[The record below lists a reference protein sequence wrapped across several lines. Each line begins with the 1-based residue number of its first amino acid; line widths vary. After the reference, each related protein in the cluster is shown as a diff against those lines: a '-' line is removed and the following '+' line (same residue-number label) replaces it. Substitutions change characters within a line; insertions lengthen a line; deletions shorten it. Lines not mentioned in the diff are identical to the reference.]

1 MQIYQPILLQRL
13 IQSLKLLFGFY
24 ELRDSLDF
32 RPSVQNQTAPT
43 TNPFAFNNK
52 NFEGTG
58 SAGNLVIPDANVR
71 SDFTFYLGR
80 LDLLYLDTQ
89 GNFLIR
95 KGIPAEDPNWAQ
107 TDNNNMLIAK
117 LSIAPYTFDA
127 AREIIIGFQY
137 VRRYT
142 MRDIG
147 KLHTRVGNL
156 EYATAL
162 GLLERQTDSFQ
173 VLDDNGLDRF
183 KSGFV
188 VDTFYGHNLGLVT
201 ANDYSCGMD
210 PAKGHMRPQ
219 ASQYMT
225 KLIEEN
231 TTDSQRTSSGY
242 QKTGDIITLPY
253 THVADTI
260 QPYASRIQSVNPFNV
275 TLWVGQLTLAPDTD
289 IWIDTERAPAIT
301 MNVEGN
307 YEQLLREQ
315 GGQTTTGMIWDDWNT
330 TWTGNRRTT
339 AGSRDVEVNAQ
350 GSGAG
355 GNLIRWVTRSGTTTF
370 DRRQV
375 RTGQNTRLVERID
388 TQSTGD
394 RVVNIEIVPW
404 IRPGTGELYCNRYET

>member
-1 MQIYQPILLQRL
+1 M
-13 IQSLKLLFGFY
+13 
-24 ELRDSLDF
+24 
-32 RPSVQNQTAPT
+32 
-43 TNPFAFNNK
+43 
-52 NFEGTG
+52 
-58 SAGNLVIPDANVR
+58 VIPDDNVR

-80 LDLLYLDTQ
+80 LDLLYLDAQ

-95 KGIPAEDPNWAQ
+95 KGIPAEDPRWPQ

-127 AREIIIGFQY
+127 AKEIIIGFQY

-147 KLHTRVGNL
+147 KLHTRIGNL

-173 VLDDNGLDRF
+173 VLDENGLDRF

-201 ANDYSCGMD
+201 SNDYSCSVD
-210 PAKGHMRPQ
+210 SAQGHMRPQ

-231 TTDSQRTSSGY
+231 TTDSQRTSNGY
-242 QKTGDIITLPY
+242 QKTGDVITLPY

-330 TWTGNRRTT
+330 TWTGNRRSSS
-339 AGSRDVEVNAQ
+339 GGGRVLQRNAN
-350 GSGAG
+350 GSG
-355 GNLIRWVTRSGTTTF
+355 WS
-370 DRRQV
+370 
-375 RTGQNTRLVERID
+375 
-388 TQSTGD
+388 
-394 RVVNIEIVPW
+394 
-404 IRPGTGELYCNRYET
+404 